1 MAAAW
6 LMKLPRFSDAEPSGR
21 SRHLG
26 SELDLIVGRLEPGY
40 AAPDLH
46 TEALCQ
52 EPMCLICTP
61 QHPLAT
67 LKRVG
72 WPLLHTTAQRHSQ
85 THLRWRQRK
94 TIHRRDSF
102 VHRCQYGPSRGDW
115 TREVPCAAVNCG
127 LSTRLPSM
135 SAASPGNASALF
147 DFKSATLSLEAFLL
161 RTANLTSL
169 SQALT
174 ERFGSTPDLF
184 NGEPVVIDL
193 SHLASLELNVNFPE
207 LIALLARFKLKAIA
221 VRGGTVAQTQSAQN
235 AGLIEAPESHAHA
248 ARVETVVQEVVRE
261 VIREVPVEVPVHVP
275 MAASTMFIDK
285 PLRSGQQV
293 YAKGGDLIVLAAVN
307 HGAEVIADGS
317 IHVYAPLRGKAIAGA
332 KGNTEARIFSICME
346 PELLSIAGTYRTTDT
361 PLPPDVTGKPAQIR
375 LEGDRLVFDPI
386 SL

>member
-1 MAAAW
+1 M
-6 LMKLPRFSDAEPSGR
+6 
-21 SRHLG
+21 G
-26 SELDLIVGRLEPGY
+26 S
-40 AAPDLH
+40 
-46 TEALCQ
+46 
-52 EPMCLICTP
+52 
-61 QHPLAT
+61 
-67 LKRVG
+67 
-72 WPLLHTTAQRHSQ
+72 TACEI
-85 THLRWRQRK
+85 T
-94 TIHRRDSF
+94 
-102 VHRCQYGPSRGDW
+102 G
-115 TREVPCAAVNCG
+115 
-127 LSTRLPSM
+127 
-135 SAASPGNASALF
+135 
-147 DFKSATLSLEAFLL
+147 TLSLEAFLL

-221 VRGGTVAQTQSAQN
+221 VRGGTVAQTRSAQD
-235 AGLIEAPESHAHA
+235 AGLIEAPESHAA
-248 ARVETVVQEVVRE
+248 TRVETVVQEVVRE

-332 KGNTEARIFSICME
+332 KGNTEARIFALHME
-346 PELLSIAGTYRTTDT
+346 PELLSIAGTYRTTDN
-361 PLPPDVTGKPAQIR
+361 PLPDDVTGKPAQIR
-375 LEGDRLVFDPI
+375 LEGERLVFDPI
-386 SL
+386 AL